1 MFENDI
7 SELAVSF
14 EQWID
19 LESRLQQNLTEAELS
34 GSTQSIDFTFDI
46 KQIYALTTKAT
57 KSIEK
62 VLLPSRVIF

>member
-14 EQWID
+14 EQWT
-19 LESRLQQNLTEAELS
+19 EFEFRLQQSLVEMELS
-34 GSTQSIDFTFDI
+34 GSIQSIDFTFEI
-46 KQIYALTTKAT
+46 KQVYASTAKAT

-62 VLLPSRVIF
+62 VLSLHVIL